1 MIDYKKKYL
10 KYKKKYNMIK
20 KKSLR
25 GGMDALNRFLP
36 TLGKTAPDTSEPP
49 EPAPA
54 PEPAPEPEPAPAPEP
69 APEPEKSLETT
80 IEERTDIIQ
89 ETTEELDNLR
99 NETSEFKEKA
109 KRMEAKLLEKNNMSP
124 FLEIGAGITAVTA
137 LVVTLILALK

>member
-1 MIDYKKKYL
+1 
-10 KYKKKYNMIK
+10 MIK
-20 KKSLR
+20 KKSLK

-49 EPAPA
+49 APAPAPA

-69 APEPEKSLETT
+69 VPEPAPEPEKSLETT
-80 IEERTDIIQ
+80 IEERKDVIQ
-89 ETTEELDNLR
+89 ETTEETNNLR
-99 NETSEFKEKA
+99 NETSNFGEKA